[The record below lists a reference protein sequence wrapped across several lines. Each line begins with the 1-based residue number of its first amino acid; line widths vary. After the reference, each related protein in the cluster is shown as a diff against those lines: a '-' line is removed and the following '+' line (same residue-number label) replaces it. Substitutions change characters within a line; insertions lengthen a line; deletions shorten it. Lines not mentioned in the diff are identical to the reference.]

1 MPSATRIC
9 LAAVSVLALATACAP
24 EDAAP
29 PAASASGTASGSAT
43 ADACAK
49 DQLELVTAG
58 TFTIGTDKPA
68 YPPWFVD
75 DDPTNG
81 QGFESAVAYAVADKL
96 GFSSSEVTWIT
107 VPFTNAYAPGPKK
120 FDIDI
125 NQVSISEKRKQAVD
139 FSSGYYE
146 VAQTVISIK
155 GSKIDGAT
163 SIAALKEAT
172 LGAQVGTTSYTA
184 ITDQIQPSA
193 KPRVYD
199 TNDLAVQALQNKQV
213 DGIVVDLPT
222 AFYITA
228 AQLDD
233 GVIVGQLP
241 AGSAAQDEFGLVLAK
256 DSPLT
261 SCVSQAVD
269 ALKTDGTLEKLET
282 EWLAGTDGAPVL
294 S

>member
-1 MPSATRIC
+1 MSRATRSC
-9 LAAVSVLALATACAP
+9 VAAMSVLALAAACAP

-29 PAASASGTASGSAT
+29 PASSASGTASGSAS

-49 DQLELVTAG
+49 DQLDVVTSG
-58 TFTIGTDKPA
+58 TFTVGTDKPA

-81 QGFESAVAYAVADKL
+81 KGFESAVAYAVADKL
-96 GFSSSEVTWIT
+96 GFSTPEVTWIV

-120 FDIDI
+120 FDVDI
-125 NQVSISEKRKQAVD
+125 NQVSITDARKRAVD

-146 VAQTVISIK
+146 VAQTVISVK

-163 SIAALKEAT
+163 SIAALKEAR

-199 TNDLAVQALQNKQV
+199 TNDLAVQALQNGQV

-222 AFYITA
+222 AFIITA

-241 AGSAAQDEFGLVLAK
+241 PGSGAQGQFGLVLAK

-269 ALKTDGTLEKLET
+269 ALKSDGTLEELET